1 MKIIA
6 VDDEKLA
13 LESLVNAIRK
23 VVPDGVIHG
32 FRTPKTALEFMNQDS
47 CDIAFLDIDM
57 RGMNGIELA
66 KKMKLINPKINIIF
80 TTGYSEYTGEAF
92 LLHASGYVMK
102 PVTAEKIQI
111 EMQELRHP
119 VLPQT
124 RKRVRIQTF
133 GNFEVFVDE
142 QPVRFQYNR
151 TRELLAYLV
160 DRNGSLCSNAEII
173 DVLWEYDDSG
183 DHNSYLKAIK
193 SDLLSVFEKAECE
206 DVLVRQRGKIG
217 IRPEKV
223 DCDYFDWLAGKAYAI
238 NAYRGEYMM
247 QYSWS
252 EFTHGS
258 LEEASKWK

>member
-1 MKIIA
+1 MDIIA

-13 LESLVNAIRK
+13 LESLVDEIRK
-23 VVPDGVIHG
+23 AVSDGEIHG
-32 FRTPKTALEFMNQDS
+32 FRSPQKALEFMNLYS
-47 CDIAFLDIDM
+47 CDIAFLDIEM

-66 KKMKLINPKINIIF
+66 KKMKIMNPKINIIF

-92 LLHASGYVMK
+92 SLHASGYVMK
-102 PVTAEKIQI
+102 PVTSEKIQA
-111 EMQELRHP
+111 EMQELRYP
-119 VLPQT
+119 VLHQSK
-124 RKRVRIQTF
+124 KRVRIQTF
-133 GNFEVFVDE
+133 GNFEAFVDE
-142 QPVRFQYNR
+142 QPMKFQYNR

-160 DRNGSLCSNAEII
+160 DRNGSMCSNAEII
-173 DVLWEYDDSG
+173 EVLWESDDSG

-193 SDLLSVFEKAECE
+193 SDLLSAFEMAECE

-223 DCDYFDWLAGKAYAI
+223 DCDYFDWIAGKAYAI